1 MALQSGKQAFP
12 AGSPNQRDF
21 LFWLKLSLRYPPPL
35 SPFAT
40 WLTFSSFRTQYKL
53 SLLWKILVLPIQ
65 ATNFPNVRTVL
76 YSWWM
81 LVWTMDLINYH
92 FMECKN
98 KSQQTYFFV
107 TAFKKEIRS
116 LTRIYLHSHPCSPT
130 LFLPVLSLD
139 THRAWQSWI
148 PICDCSESDK

>member
-1 MALQSGKQAFP
+1 MALQSGEQAFP
-12 AGSPNQRDF
+12 AGSPKQRDF
-21 LFWLKLSLRYPPPL
+21 LFWLKLSLRSPPPFPL
-35 SPFAT
+35 CNLADFFIFRDPVQ
-40 WLTFSSFRTQYKL
+40 TFSPL
-53 SLLWKILVLPIQ
+53 KILVLPIQ

-98 KSQQTYFFV
+98 KGQQTYFFV

-116 LTRIYLHSHPCSPT
+116 PTRLYLHSHPCSPA